1 MSLISFSLAKIFIK
15 INLLLFWIIFVLA
28 KRSYCMLK
36 QQYWL
41 LKQE

>member
-1 MSLISFSLAKIFIK
+1 MSLISFSLAMIFIQ
-15 INLLLFWIIFVLA
+15 INLLFFWIFFVLE
-28 KRSYCMLK
+28 KRTYCMLK